1 MNEPF
6 EYIEDYFENRLG
18 TAEKSRFEARC
29 VEDEAFA
36 AQVALYALQRKALR
50 AALVQQ
56 KTAAWT
62 EPAHPAVQER
72 AHPATVRP
80 LEPRYPTPPRRLK
93 PRPWLAWAVAA
104 SLLLGA
110 AGWWLFRG
118 PASPHQLASAY
129 IDKTYARLSQT
140 MDGSTDSLQQGIAAY
155 NRQEYDKALDLFEG
169 LYKAHPERTDA
180 LRYEG
185 IVYLRRK
192 NYDKA
197 LETFSELAHTNG
209 LLSNPGLFL
218 QAVTLL
224 RRDAPGDKERAKSML
239 NMVVQQQ
246 LDGAGEAATW
256 LKRF

>member
-1 MNEPF
+1 MRARGWLI
-6 EYIEDYFENRLG
+6 YG
-18 TAEKSRFEARC
+18 TAAC
-29 VEDEAFA
+29 VVLC
-36 AQVALYALQRKALR
+36 VALYFLLY
-50 AALVQQ
+50 V
-56 KTAAWT
+56 
-62 EPAHPAVQER
+62 PS
-72 AHPATVRP
+72 
-80 LEPRYPTPPRRLK
+80 PRRL
-93 PRPWLAWAVAA
+93 
-104 SLLLGA
+104 
-110 AGWWLFRG
+110 AGN
-118 PASPHQLASAY
+118 Y
-129 IDKTYARLSQT
+129 IDKAYSELSLA
-140 MDGSTDSLQQGIAAY
+140 MNGATDSLQQGIVAY
-155 NRQEYDKALDLFEG
+155 NHKDYDKALDLFEG

-246 LDGAGEAATW
+246 LDGAAEAATW